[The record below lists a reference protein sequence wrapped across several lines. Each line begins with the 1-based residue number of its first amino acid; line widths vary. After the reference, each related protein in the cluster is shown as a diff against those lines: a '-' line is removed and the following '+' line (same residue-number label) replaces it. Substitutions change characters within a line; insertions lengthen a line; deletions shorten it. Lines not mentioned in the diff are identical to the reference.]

1 MKKNYEE
8 KVKNKLN
15 KLIDGDKMNED
26 EKNVA
31 VALVNKNNL
40 NSKLNKKVNNKN
52 KNKNKYS
59 IPLIYP
65 ESNKKI
71 IVKVDDK

>member
-1 MKKNYEE
+1 
-8 KVKNKLN
+8 VKNKLN
-15 KLIDGDKMNED
+15 KLVDGENKLSED
-26 EKNVA
+26 EKNTAVA
-31 VALVNKNNL
+31 VLNKNN
-40 NSKLNKKVNNKN
+40 NINNKLNRKIKKLN
-52 KNKNKYS
+52 NKNKYS